1 MMVENK
7 NSFDFTDVWNN
18 SADGIRVTDSEG
30 IIVGVNPAFC
40 SLFDKTEEEL
50 INQPFHILYHPNIQG
65 EIYKE
70 YRDDFFK
77 QEIKAYLERRAIIW
91 NGRKVWFGYSNSTI
105 KSKLKKTMVL
115 SIVRD
120 ISERKET
127 ELVIT
132 KSERQYRNLFNNTS
146 DAMFVCYLNYGKTL
160 SNFVE
165 VNEKACQLLGYNSE
179 ELLRANPLQVI
190 FENKE
195 VDILKFIDKLNSRQS
210 YIFNVSLSDKNDRII
225 PAEINTRLFD
235 FNERQAILFISRD
248 IEERRKFE
256 EKIKQR
262 TEQLRNL
269 ASRLQ
274 TVREEE
280 RKTIA
285 REIHDELGQ
294 MLTVLKIQISLIANK
309 VDGNEIIR
317 SKFESVEKLIDN
329 SIESVQKISSK
340 LRPGLLDELGLIPAI
355 EWQAQDFMEKTG
367 IECECQLPKEEINLD
382 QEKSTA
388 LFRIFQE
395 SIINTARHAN
405 ASRIVIQL
413 KEANGSLIL
422 EIKDN
427 GKGIT
432 QSQVNDPKSLGL
444 LGMKERAIIFGGSVE
459 VKSSMHDGTIVRAII
474 PSESK
479 E

>member
-1 MMVENK
+1 MNFEYSDIWK
-7 NSFDFTDVWNN
+7 N
-18 SADGIRVTDSEG
+18 SADGIRITDSGG

-40 SLFDKTEEEL
+40 RMFDKPEEEL
-50 INQPFHILYHPNIQG
+50 VNQPFHILYHANIQG

-70 YRDDFFK
+70 YRDDFFNS
-77 QEIKAYLERRAIIW
+77 EIKAYLERRAILW
-91 NGRKVWFGYSNSTI
+91 NGRKVWFGYSNSTM
-105 KSKLKKTMVL
+105 KSSSNETLVL

-120 ISERKET
+120 ISERKEN
-127 ELVIT
+127 ELELT
-132 KSERQYRNLFNNTS
+132 KSERQYRNLFDSTS

-160 SNFVE
+160 SNFAE
-165 VNEKACQLLGYNSE
+165 VNEKASQLLGYNSE
-179 ELLRANPLQVI
+179 ELLRLNPLHVI

-195 VDILKFIDKLNSRQS
+195 DELLKFIDKLNSGQS
-210 YIFNVSLSDKNDRII
+210 YISNVSLSDKNNRII
-225 PAEINTRLFD
+225 PAEINSRLFD
-235 FNERQAILFISRD
+235 FNERPAILFISRD

-256 EKIKQR
+256 EKIRQR

-280 RKTIA
+280 RKMIA

-294 MLTVLKIQISLIANK
+294 MLTVLKIQISLLANK
-309 VDGNEIIR
+309 VNSNEIIKA
-317 SKFESVEKLIDN
+317 KFESVEKLIDN

-367 IECECQLPKEEINLD
+367 IECECILPKDEINLD

-413 KEANGSLIL
+413 KEANGSLTL

-459 VKSSMHDGTIVRAII
+459 VRSSMNNGTTVRAII
-474 PSESK
+474 PSEGSK

>member
-1 MMVENK
+1 M
-7 NSFDFTDVWNN
+7 SFEYSDIWKN

-30 IIVGVNPAFC
+30 MIVGVNPAFC
-40 SLFDKTEEEL
+40 ELFDKTEEEL
-50 INQPFHILYHPNIQG
+50 LNKPFHILYHPNIQG

-70 YRDDFFK
+70 YRDDFFNR
-77 QEIKAYLERRAIIW
+77 EIKTYLERRAILW

-105 KSKLKKTMVL
+105 KDRSDETLVL

-120 ISERKET
+120 ISERKES
-127 ELVIT
+127 EIEIT

-160 SNFVE
+160 SNFAE
-165 VNEKACQLLGYNSE
+165 VNEKAGQLLGYNSE
-179 ELLRANPLQVI
+179 EMLKLNPLKVI

-195 VDILKFIDKLNSRQS
+195 DELLKFIDRLHSGQS
-210 YIFNVSLSDKNDRII
+210 YIFNVSLSDKKKRII
-225 PAEINTRLFD
+225 PAEINSRLFD
-235 FNERQAILFISRD
+235 FNERPAILFISRD
-248 IEERRKFE
+248 IEDRRKYE
-256 EKIKQR
+256 EQIKQR

-274 TVREEE
+274 SVREEE

-294 MLTVLKIQISLIANK
+294 MLTVLKIQISLLANK
-309 VDGNEIIR
+309 VSGNEIIKT
-317 SKFESVEKLIDN
+317 KFESVEKLIDN

-367 IECECQLPKEEINLD
+367 IECECILPKEEEIDMN

-405 ASRIVIQL
+405 ASKITIQL
-413 KEANGSLIL
+413 KEANGVLIL

-432 QSQVNDPKSLGL
+432 HSQVNDPKSLGL

-459 VKSSMHDGTIVRAII
+459 IKSSMNDGTTVRAII
-474 PSESK
+474 PE
-479 E
+479 